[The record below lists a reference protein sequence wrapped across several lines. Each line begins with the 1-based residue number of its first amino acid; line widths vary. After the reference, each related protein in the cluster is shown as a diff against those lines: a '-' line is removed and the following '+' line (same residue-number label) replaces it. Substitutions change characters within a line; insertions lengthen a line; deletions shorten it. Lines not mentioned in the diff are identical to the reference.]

1 METTNQSDYNIFT
14 ALVETIHSKDRGRL
28 QFAKCKDCRRLT
40 PYRLNSVAN
49 MMLKCKKCG
58 TSISVRK
65 EH

>member
-28 QFAKCKDCRRLT
+28 QFAKCEECRRLT

-65 EH
+65 